1 MPSGRLQRRR
11 AQKTHHQVMDGSW
24 TPCSY
29 PRHART
35 HVHALSLRSSK
46 KNCTQSKNCTH
57 RIASKQSAIEEP
69 QEALQEPQLKKQ
81 SNLAPQEPQS
91 RNRKS
96 RKDLQTAQGRP
107 SKKRRDGHR
116 RIARTDSEEPQGQ
129 RTTTITMTHH
139 DHHTHPQ
146 PNSMRSGASAQLSVH
161 PQLPNSR

>member
-1 MPSGRLQRRR
+1 MPSLDDCSAEGRRR
-11 AQKTHHQVMDGSW
+11 RTTRSW
-24 TPCSY
+24 TGHG
-29 PRHART
+29 RHART
-35 HVHALSLRSSK
+35 HAMLVPMSMLSAFALPRRTAHNPRTAPTESQASK
-46 KNCTQSKNCTH
+46 VQSKN
-57 RIASKQSAIEEP
+57 R
-69 QEALQEPQLKKQ
+69 KKQ
-81 SNLAPQEPQS
+81 SKKKHSILAPQEPQS